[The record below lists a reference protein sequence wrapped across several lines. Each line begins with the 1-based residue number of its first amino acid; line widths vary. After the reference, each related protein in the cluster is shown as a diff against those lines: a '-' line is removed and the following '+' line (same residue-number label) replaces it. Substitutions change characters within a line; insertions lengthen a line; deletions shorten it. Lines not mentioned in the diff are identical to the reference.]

1 MELICAECKNKWMP
15 SNRINEVICPYCG
28 NIIGELSRDF
38 SSFED
43 GIAYIRN
50 MFGDDIF
57 EQRRFFFICTEYCLD
72 YYEKEISAFK
82 ILYDS
87 GLSKRILNLRGSDEK
102 IIVRSKKQ
110 FVYQLRMK
118 NGMNTS
124 WAEYVIDLFCF
135 ATGISTEKEFSSNI
149 LSKVRKAENGDPEA
163 QYQVGI
169 CYKDGKGVERSL
181 DDAIKWLSLSA
192 GQKYTEAMVALYHI
206 YAKENNKNIAKKYL
220 EEAVNYGNV
229 NAINT
234 LAYCLYHGDDGY
246 KQNIEKAVALLDSG
260 VSQKSIISMRRR
272 ADIYL
277 KDGDVERATELLKD
291 AGNMGDID
299 SMVKYAWIGFRDV
312 KDFGKGVEL
321 KNLLEKGAANGN
333 IEAVYYL
340 ACIYE
345 GGYTIPR
352 NIDLS
357 VRLYKKAAENGDVK
371 SKKGLGELFLHG
383 CDDFEI
389 DIEQAR
395 VWYMSAA
402 ASGDEESLSIISLK
416 NPNSPF
422 KEHVDIEFDDGETGK
437 LNIIGM
443 RMYDGNYYLKV
454 PIDNNDYVYIKY
466 IEHADGSMEFESID
480 EKMHSVIDK
489 QGEAIY

>member
-181 DDAIKWLSLSA
+181 DDAIKWLCKELFEERTKGNSSNPFFPNAARDLLAALIISIIKTGENDKEYRNDNFYNDSLKSSLDSSSVDDFIAALERFDELRSVLSYIEGEGEQSQGVLSEMYSVIRDILIGVFAERGGFSIRNFVRAKGGKVLFIEYDLAIGSVLTPIYRLFFDLAIKEALGRTSSQGNVYLFCDEFKLLPNLQHIDDGVNFGRSLGLKVFA
-192 GQKYTEAMVALYHI
+192 GLQSIEQLFETYGEIKGRNLAAGFSSIFAFKANDVSTRDYIRSLYGSNI
-206 YAKENNKNIAKKYL
+206 ILEQYQGMNKTLIEDKREGNTVEDWDLNSLKVG
-220 EEAVNYGNV
+220 EAVVG
-229 NAINT
+229 
-234 LAYCLYHGDDGY
+234 LPF
-246 KQNIEKAVALLDSG
+246 EK
-260 VSQKSIISMRRR
+260 
-272 ADIYL
+272 
-277 KDGDVERATELLKD
+277 
-291 AGNMGDID
+291 
-299 SMVKYAWIGFRDV
+299 
-312 KDFGKGVEL
+312 
-321 KNLLEKGAANGN
+321 
-333 IEAVYYL
+333 
-340 ACIYE
+340 
-345 GGYTIPR
+345 
-352 NIDLS
+352 
-357 VRLYKKAAENGDVK
+357 
-371 SKKGLGELFLHG
+371 
-383 CDDFEI
+383 
-389 DIEQAR
+389 
-395 VWYMSAA
+395 
-402 ASGDEESLSIISLK
+402 
-416 NPNSPF
+416 PF
-422 KEHVDIEFDDGETGK
+422 KFYFDNFG
-437 LNIIGM
+437 
-443 RMYDGNYYLKV
+443 
-454 PIDNNDYVYIKY
+454 
-466 IEHADGSMEFESID
+466 
-480 EKMHSVIDK
+480 
-489 QGEAIY
+489 